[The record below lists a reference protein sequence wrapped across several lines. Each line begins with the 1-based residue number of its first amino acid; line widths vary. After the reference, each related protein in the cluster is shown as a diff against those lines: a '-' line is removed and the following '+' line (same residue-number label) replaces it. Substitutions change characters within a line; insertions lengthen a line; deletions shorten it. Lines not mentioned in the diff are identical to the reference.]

1 MTLGLFD
8 PADVPDVRARWAEHE
23 AHFLPLAVAE
33 QGAWA
38 CREFLTEETPGM
50 QILDVGAG
58 SGSIGVGLRKVFP
71 GAHLTAIEPRAE
83 EAEHLQRHYDDVFIG
98 TVEDYYAK
106 LAMVV
111 DSSFDLIISNP
122 RWSMW
127 GDIFNASL
135 PLAKP
140 GGFLVFHG
148 PSTWGHSDESSEYVS
163 VFDVLPPREQWRV
176 RGRVAYNGDS
186 ATDNRKVSWW
196 AFRRP
201 ELNSETRQAAHRAHG
216 WRCVNLPV
224 LDGEARRWRVRPGT
238 EGAT

>member
-1 MTLGLFD
+1 VTLGLFD

-38 CREFLTEETPGM
+38 CREFLTDERPGM
-50 QILDVGAG
+50 RILDVGAG
-58 SGSIGVGLRKVFP
+58 SGSIGIGLRKVFP
-71 GAHLTAIEPRAE
+71 NAMLVAVEPRE
-83 EAEHLQRHYDDVFIG
+83 EELPHLQRNYDEVFVG
-98 TVEDYYAK
+98 TIEDFAA
-106 LAMVV
+106 LQPRAQ
-111 DSSFDLIISNP
+111 FDLIISNP

-135 PLAKP
+135 PLATP
-140 GGFLVFHG
+140 AGFLVFHG

-163 VFDVLPPREQWRV
+163 VFDTLPPVEQWRV
-176 RGRVAYNGDS
+176 RGRVAYNGNS

-196 AFRRP
+196 AFRKP
-201 ELNSETRQAAHRAHG
+201 DLDSETRRATRRAHG
-216 WRCVNLPV
+216 WRCLNLPV
-224 LDGEARRWRVRPGT
+224 LDTDARRWRVRPGT